1 MLPAE
6 PPLYRPEVRPAEFR
20 CAILKGGYGQR
31 YEATGASEYV
41 GKFCAGVGE
50 EVISRVVKHCDSA
63 ADGPVADEPPRS

>member
-1 MLPAE
+1 MRHTE
-6 PPLYRPEVRPAEFR
+6 R
-20 CAILKGGYGQR
+20 GYGQR